1 MSTITAEAAK
11 VTMNATRHENALG
24 ELRLCDPET
33 DSIILIP
40 TPTNDPN
47 DPLNWPKPYRVYIA
61 VLVSF
66 AIFFGNFLAAGP
78 TVAIL
83 NITTDYFGSA
93 SSDLDSNIA
102 KAAYFFTTTALLQGV
117 SNLLWLPLI
126 VKFGRRPVYVAS
138 FTLYTAVVAWAGGA
152 TSFNSELGARIM
164 MGVASGAAECLAP
177 LTISDLFFVHERGTI
192 MAIYTTALS
201 AGVGCGIVIAGLI
214 TKDLHWRYIYW
225 VSLILI
231 GSCTI
236 LIIFTFPET
245 RYDRAEG
252 PGDGRTTTEDERIIS
267 PNSKSEG
274 TYSDSARQ
282 SCFSVS
288 PKQTYRQSLRLFSGI
303 HTQESFMKLVTR
315 PIILL
320 ALPPV
325 LCATLTMAVTIG
337 FLVAITSNFAVAFDA
352 VYEFEPWQSGL
363 CFIASPVGAGIG
375 AFFGGRFSD
384 IVAGWFTRRNDGI
397 RCPEMRLP
405 AISISLVTAP
415 LALTLYG
422 VGIDKEWHWIVPTIG
437 LGLLSFSIVQSTNI
451 SLVYT
456 IDSYRPIA
464 GELAVTQHA
473 FKSVFG
479 FLLSFYTNPWI
490 AKSGYANAF
499 GAMAGISGCI
509 ILMWIPMYIWGGRIR
524 QVTWGWSFIRRLA
537 HWHQDRE
544 VGE

>member
-1 MSTITAEAAK
+1 M
-11 VTMNATRHENALG
+11 
-24 ELRLCDPET
+24 
-33 DSIILIP
+33 
-40 TPTNDPN
+40 
-47 DPLNWPKPYRVYIA
+47 
-61 VLVSF
+61 
-66 AIFFGNFLAAGP
+66 
-78 TVAIL
+78 
-83 NITTDYFGSA
+83 
-93 SSDLDSNIA
+93 
-102 KAAYFFTTTALLQGV
+102 
-117 SNLLWLPLI
+117 
-126 VKFGRRPVYVAS
+126 
-138 FTLYTAVVAWAGGA
+138 
-152 TSFNSELGARIM
+152 
-164 MGVASGAAECLAP
+164 
-177 LTISDLFFVHERGTI
+177 
-192 MAIYTTALS
+192 
-201 AGVGCGIVIAGLI
+201 IAGLI

-252 PGDGRTTTEDERIIS
+252 PGDGRTITEDDRIIS

-303 HTQESFMKLVTR
+303 HTQESFIKLVTR
-315 PIILL
+315 PVVLL
-320 ALPPV
+320 TLPPV

-384 IVAGWFTRRNDGI
+384 IVADWFTRRNDGI
-397 RCPEMRLP
+397 RYPEMRLP

-437 LGLLSFSIVQSTNI
+437 LGLC
-451 SLVYT
+451 
-456 IDSYRPIA
+456 
-464 GELAVTQHA
+464 ELNLDQ
-473 FKSVFG
+473 KE
-479 FLLSFYTNPWI
+479 
-490 AKSGYANAF
+490 K
-499 GAMAGISGCI
+499 
-509 ILMWIPMYIWGGRIR
+509 R
-524 QVTWGWSFIRRLA
+524 
-537 HWHQDRE
+537 
-544 VGE
+544 